1 MIIGID
7 ETGDF
12 SPKSEK
18 LSFFIAA
25 LLDQSENGLEK
36 KRKQFS
42 DWSKTIP
49 IEKINEKGEVK
60 GSELDEIML
69 QSFVDNV
76 YNQEPQVRVSI
87 SCFNPKENPEDIM
100 QKFKEIEV
108 DILLNEA
115 KSFRENGN
123 EKKAKRIER
132 MAYWYKNRTSM
143 NYNHYFK
150 LMLLKSIINNSFIS
164 AIGASIIIE
173 FLKQDKE
180 STNLLNLEFK
190 IDKDFISGDE
200 AISNWKKLLERS
212 FQQFN
217 KKNPIPILEDWKSN
231 DHPFI
236 KKFKSSDSETL
247 NFKEIFNKSC
257 NFGHSHE
264 NFEIQIAD
272 IIGIIINRH
281 ENDKKIENVFNS
293 LWLKIQRPNF
303 QKIILQL

>member
-12 SPKSEK
+12 SPKSDK

-36 KRKQFS
+36 KREQFTT
-42 DWSKTIP
+42 WLKTIP
-49 IEKINEKGEVK
+49 EEKINEKGEVK
-60 GSELDEIML
+60 GSELDENML

-76 YNQEPQVRVSI
+76 YNQEPEVRLNI
-87 SCFNPKENPEDIM
+87 SCFNPKENTEEIM
-100 QKFKEIEV
+100 QRFKEIEV
-108 DILLNEA
+108 NALLNEA
-115 KSFRENGN
+115 KLFRKNGN

-150 LMLLKSIINNSFIS
+150 LMLLKSIINNSFVS
-164 AIGASIIIE
+164 AIGVSIMIE
-173 FLKQDKE
+173 LLKQDNK
-180 STNLLNLEFK
+180 SINLLNLEFK
-190 IDKDFISGDE
+190 IDKDFINGDE

-217 KKNPIPILEDWKSN
+217 KKNPIPTLEEWKLN
-231 DHPFI
+231 GHPFLE
-236 KKFKSSDSETL
+236 KFKSSDSKTL
-247 NFKEIFNKSC
+247 DFKEIFNKSC

-281 ENDKKIENVFNS
+281 ENDGKLKNVFNS
-293 LWLKIQRPNF
+293 LWSKIQRPNF